1 MREPALNPQR
11 KYVGMSVL
19 RTEDPRFLVGRAT
32 YTDDV
37 HIPGMLHAA
46 FLRSPHAHANVVRMD
61 TVAAQALPGVAAIF
75 TQDDLEDR
83 IAPLTTTLDRPD
95 VKAVTRPAIESKR
108 AFFVGQPLALVVASS
123 RYVAEDAAEA
133 IDVDWEVLEPVL
145 DPELALRPDAPV
157 LRAELGDNSYAH
169 IEFERGDVAQ
179 AFAGAA
185 HVFSKRFHHGRSSAA
200 PLEARGLVADFDA
213 LTGELTVWASS
224 QFPHFYRTV
233 LSGALGIPES
243 QIRVIADA
251 VGGGFGQKAAI
262 YDEDLVVPAASMLLG
277 RPVKW
282 IEDRYENL
290 AASSHA
296 KDVICEVEIAVDADG
311 TFRAFRGHYLNV
323 GGAYPPYPI
332 TSLLDPL
339 AAASLLP
346 SIYKIDAVGYTVDD
360 PLTNRCPAG
369 AYRGVGWTPG
379 HSARET
385 LIDDI
390 ARELD
395 LDPVELRLQ
404 NLIPDEPFESLTG
417 MKYDGGSYEASLRKT
432 MEMMGYEEL
441 RRRQAR
447 LREDGRYIG
456 IGFSPWIE
464 PTAWG
469 SKMARANGFAFD
481 YYDAASVTVEPD
493 GSLLVTNGS
502 QNHGQ
507 GHQTT
512 LAQLAADVVGV
523 AFESVRVVQNDTA
536 RAAYGAGT
544 GASRSAVIAGG
555 AIIRAGREV
564 REHLLGLAS
573 EAMEVG
579 KDDLELSDGVVRVKG
594 SPQRSMTVKAI
605 AGDAYFGGRS
615 QPAHVAEGLS
625 ATRAYDPPETYSNG
639 ACAVVAEV
647 DPATGEYTLD
657 RVYICEDCGTI
668 LNPMVVDG
676 QLHGGIAQ
684 GIGLALL
691 EGISYDDQ
699 GQLLSASLMDYL
711 YPSTTEVPPIET
723 AHIETPSPLTEGG
736 IKGMGESGTLAGEAA
751 VLNAIA
757 DALAPFGKPPITKTP
772 IGPSEIRDL
781 IRGSVLSPRGT
792 AS

>member
-1 MREPALNPQR
+1 VTEEAFALQR
-11 KYVGMSVL
+11 RYVGTSVL
-19 RTEDPRFLVGRAT
+19 RTEDPRFLAGRAT

-37 HIPGMLHAA
+37 RLPGMLHAA
-46 FLRSPHAHANVVRMD
+46 FLRSPHPHADVVRMD
-61 TVAAQALPGVAAIF
+61 TAAARDLPGVIAIF
-75 TQDDLEDR
+75 TQDDFEGR
-83 IAPLTTTLDRPD
+83 IAQLTTTLNRPD
-95 VKAVTRPAIESKR
+95 VKSVTRPALESKR
-108 AFFVGQPLALVVASS
+108 AYFVGQPLAVVVATS

-133 IDVDWEVLEPVL
+133 IEVDWEPLEPVL
-145 DPELALRPDAPV
+145 DPEQALLSEAPV
-157 LRAELGDNSYAH
+157 LRPELGDNNYAH
-169 IEFERGDVAQ
+169 IEFARGDVEG
-179 AFAGAA
+179 AFAEAQ

-200 PLEARGLVADFDA
+200 PLEGRGVLASFDSM
-213 LTGELTVWASS
+213 TGELTVWASS

-233 LSGALGIPES
+233 MSGALDIPES
-243 QIRVIADA
+243 QIRVISDA

-262 YDEDLVVPAASMLLG
+262 YDEDLVVPAASILLG
-277 RPVKW
+277 RPLKW

-296 KDVICEVEIAVDADG
+296 KEVICDVEIAVDGDG
-311 TFRAFRGHYLNV
+311 TFRAFRGRYLNV

-346 SIYKIDAVGYTVDD
+346 SIYKIDAVAYTVDD
-360 PLTNRCPAG
+360 PLTNRCPSG

-385 LIDDI
+385 LIDDV
-390 ARELD
+390 ARALD
-395 LDPVELRLQ
+395 HDPVELRLR

-417 MKYDGGSYEASLRKT
+417 MKYDGGSYAASIRKT

-441 RRRQAR
+441 RERQRRMR
-447 LREDGRYIG
+447 REGRYLG

-469 SKMARANGFAFD
+469 SKMARANGFTFD

-493 GSLLVTNGS
+493 GSVLVTNGS

-507 GHQTT
+507 GHETT

-555 AIIRAGREV
+555 AIIRAGRRV
-564 REHLLGLAS
+564 RDHLLEVAS

-579 KDDLELSDGVVRVKG
+579 KDDLELVDGAARVKG
-594 SPQRSMTVKAI
+594 SPQRSMTVKEI
-605 AGDAYFGGRS
+605 AGYAYFGGHS
-615 QPAHVAEGLS
+615 QPEHIAEGLS

-639 ACAVVAEV
+639 ACAVVVEV
-647 DPATGEYTLD
+647 DPDTGSYTLEK
-657 RVYICEDCGTI
+657 VYVCEDCGTI

-684 GIGLALL
+684 GIGLAAL
-691 EGISYDDQ
+691 EGISYDDG

-711 YPSTTEVPPIET
+711 YPSTTDVPPMEI

-757 DALAPFGKPPITKTP
+757 DALAPFGNVEITKTP
-772 IGPSEIRDL
+772 IGPSEIREL
-781 IRGSVLSPRGT
+781 IRGARPVL
-792 AS
+792 